1 MLINIIILSL
11 ILCAS
16 TDLVGKVIFSM
27 TGLNELRQIAKSLS
41 NGAIFRSLCTVGGIG
56 IDSNISN
63 LLILRSIFN
72 PYVKHRLRPKH
83 HIMQL
88 SSLEL
93 IFLNTCLMLPL
104 KSINQVPLQLN
115 AVMFIGIDYSSCWL
129 SVRFISVG

>member
-16 TDLVGKVIFSM
+16 TGLVGKVICSM
-27 TGLNELRQIAKSLS
+27 TGLNDLRQVAKSLS

-83 HIMQL
+83 HIIQL
-88 SSLEL
+88 SSL
-93 IFLNTCLMLPL
+93 
-104 KSINQVPLQLN
+104 
-115 AVMFIGIDYSSCWL
+115 GIDLFKYVFNVTIKVDKPSTITTQYSYVYRNRL
-129 SVRFISVG
+129 FFMLIIS